1 MMLCLEHLILMLLPL
16 HILSLYVN
24 DLVLSLSTSV
34 PQQHLLVIVYHKVGM
49 NKILTL
55 LKKQQTYPIH

>member
-1 MMLCLEHLILMLLPL
+1 MPMLLSP
-16 HILSLYVN
+16 HILGLYVD

-34 PQQHLLVIVYHKVGM
+34 PQQHLWLIVYHKVGM